1 MLYYSVNTTLWS
13 IGYIVPIHKK
23 GNVNDPSNYRGI
35 TISSCLGKLFAL
47 IMNNRLDTYI
57 LENQIIPKCQIG
69 FIKHKRTSDNIFVLK
84 CIIEEAKLKK
94 KPIFGCFVDL
104 KKAFDT
110 LWIQGLLYKM
120 LCKYQ
125 ISPKFARLLNNMY
138 GKLKASVYSNC
149 ELGKIFNIAIGTRQ
163 GCNLSPSLFNI
174 FTSDLPYILGKTE
187 CDPVTLDSI
196 KINTLMYADDMLL
209 LSMSRKGLE
218 KAICVLEI
226 YCKKWQLKI
235 NPGKTKIMI
244 FNKGRPKTVHSK

>member
-1 MLYYSVNTTLWS
+1 MEILDKKFTNEEIHEGINKLKINKASGIDSLSNEMIKAGNEILRPYICKLFNAILFSEYYPEMWS

-57 LENQIIPKCQIG
+57 LENQIIPICQIG
-69 FIKHKRTSDNIFVLK
+69 FIKHKRTSDHFFVLK
-84 CIIEEAKLKK
+84 CIIDEAKLKK
-94 KPIFGCFVDL
+94 KPIFGCFMDL

-125 ISPKFARLLNNMY
+125 ISPRFVRLLNNMY

-149 ELGKIFNIAIGTRQ
+149 ELEKIFNIAIGTRQ

-174 FTSDLPYILGKTE
+174 FTSDLPYIL
-187 CDPVTLDSI
+187 
-196 KINTLMYADDMLL
+196 
-209 LSMSRKGLE
+209 E
-218 KAICVLEI
+218 K
-226 YCKKWQLKI
+226 
-235 NPGKTKIMI
+235 NIM
-244 FNKGRPKTVHSK
+244 